1 MTTIPLNDLSRL
13 IQSYQNELQ
22 LAFQRVLFS
31 SYFILGPECRAFES
45 EFASYCGVKACIGV
59 ANGTD
64 ALELALRAL
73 GIDSGDHV
81 ATVANAG
88 GYSTTAIRALTAMP
102 CYVEI
107 DPQTMLLSPDAL
119 EATAQQ
125 MKLKAVIVTHLY
137 GQMAD
142 MPRLL
147 AIARQQG
154 ISVIED
160 CAQAHGAVLNGK
172 RAGTWGDAAA
182 FSFYPTKNL
191 GALGDGGAVVTNLEE
206 VAVTIREL
214 RQYGWRQKYKSERPG
229 GRNSRLDEMQAA
241 FLRALLPA
249 LDQRNERRREI
260 MARYQQRLKDLPLQ
274 LPLPDPSH
282 VGHLFVIRHSQRDRL
297 RHELQNLGIG
307 TDIHYPLPDY
317 LQPSASS
324 WLTTPPSLPYTEQ
337 CARTV
342 LSLPCFPE
350 LSDHEVDAVCQAVS
364 AATSACSSAISVPVA
379 RMKRA
384 IGCSVAATA
393 DTSTGA
399 GAGWSLVLPSAELQA
414 VAAIEPASKA
424 AERMEYGCA
433 RFI

>member
-1 MTTIPLNDLSRL
+1 MITIPLNDLSRL
-13 IQSYQNELQ
+13 IRNCQNEL
-22 LAFQRVLFS
+22 LVAFQRVLS
-31 SYFILGPECRAFES
+31 RSYFILGPECQAFEQ
-45 EFASYCGVKACIGV
+45 EFAAYCGATSCIGV

-64 ALELALRAL
+64 ALELALRAV
-73 GIDSGDHV
+73 GVDAGDHV

-125 MKLKAVIVTHLY
+125 VKLKAVIVTHLY

-147 AIARQQG
+147 TIARQHG
-154 ISVIED
+154 IAVIED

-172 RAGTWGDAAA
+172 RAGSWGDAAA

-214 RQYGWRQKYKSERPG
+214 RQYGWRQKYRSERTG

-241 FLRALLPA
+241 FLRALLPS
-249 LDQRNERRREI
+249 LDQRNERRRYI
-260 MARYQQRLKDLPLQ
+260 MARYQQRLKDLSLQ
-274 LPLPDPSH
+274 LPLPTPSH

-297 RHELQNLGIG
+297 RQELQNLGIG

-324 WLTTPPSLPYTEQ
+324 WLTTLPSLPYTEQ

-364 AATSACSSAISVPVA
+364 AATS
-379 RMKRA
+379 M
-384 IGCSVAATA
+384 
-393 DTSTGA
+393 
-399 GAGWSLVLPSAELQA
+399 L
-414 VAAIEPASKA
+414 AS
-424 AERMEYGCA
+424 
-433 RFI
+433 

>member
-13 IQSYQNELQ
+13 IRNFQNELL
-22 LAFQRVLFS
+22 LAFQRVLS
-31 SYFILGPECRAFES
+31 RSYFVLGPECQAFEQ
-45 EFASYCGVKACIGV
+45 EFAAYCEAHSCIGV

-64 ALELALRAL
+64 ALELALRAV
-73 GIDSGDHV
+73 GVDAGDHV

-88 GYSTTAIRALTAMP
+88 GYSTTAIRALAAMP

-107 DPQTMLLSPDAL
+107 DPKTMLLSPEAL
-119 EATAQQ
+119 EATARQ

-147 AIARQQG
+147 TIARQQG

-191 GALGDGGAVVTNLEE
+191 GALGDGGAVVTNREE
-206 VAVTIREL
+206 AAVTIREL
-214 RQYGWRQKYKSERPG
+214 RQYGWRQKYKSERTG
-229 GRNSRLDEMQAA
+229 GRNSRLDEVQAA
-241 FLRALLPA
+241 FLRTLLPS

-260 MARYQQRLKDLPLQ
+260 MARYQQRLKDVPLQ
-274 LPLPDPSH
+274 LPLPDLSH

-297 RHELQNLGIG
+297 RQELQNLGIG
-307 TDIHYPLPDY
+307 TDIHYPIPDY
-317 LQPSASS
+317 LQPSATS
-324 WLTTPPSLPYTEQ
+324 WLPVVPSLPYTEQ

-350 LSDHEVDAVCQAVS
+350 LSDHEVDAVCQAVL
-364 AATSACSSAISVPVA
+364 
-379 RMKRA
+379 
-384 IGCSVAATA
+384 TA
-393 DTSTGA
+393 MSILDN
-399 GAGWSLVLPSAELQA
+399 
-414 VAAIEPASKA
+414 
-424 AERMEYGCA
+424 
-433 RFI
+433 